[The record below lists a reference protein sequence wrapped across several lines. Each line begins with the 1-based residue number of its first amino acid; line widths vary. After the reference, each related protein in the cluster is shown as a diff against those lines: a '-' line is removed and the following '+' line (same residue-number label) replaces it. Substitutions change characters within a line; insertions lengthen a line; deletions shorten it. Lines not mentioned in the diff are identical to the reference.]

1 MSNVLGIDFGTTNTC
16 VSYYNG
22 DEYRV
27 LPNNLGNYT
36 TPSCIYF
43 DPTSPEIL
51 YGEPALEKREN
62 KIHNIK
68 RLFGITWTTFQNDT
82 RLQNFFKHLHI
93 EKSSRSE
100 YCSIVLQYN
109 HTLYYFEPQEITK
122 MYLNHLIT
130 YYKSIVDCSND
141 VVITVPVEFNITQRT
156 LLKQVFTNLNINVLR
171 ILNEPTAA
179 TLAYI
184 NEKSNKE
191 CQNILVVDC
200 GGGTTDFTILE
211 TDYDYFEVIRTDG
224 DAFLG
229 GEDLTNNLV
238 TWSLSKIKC
247 NDTISTK
254 QLQRIKESCENCKK
268 RLSWTNV
275 SDLPL
280 EINGRDYNIN
290 VSKNMFETVN
300 KNWFDKFKATVDELC
315 NDKHI
320 DTVILVGGT
329 TRTPKIKEIVNQT
342 LQNVMINDK
351 LDPDHTISIG
361 AAVQGYLLKDVIN
374 NVDITF
380 VDTIAMS
387 LGIKTVGD
395 LMTPIVSKNTI
406 LPCSRT
412 ETFFTTDDDPTIDI
426 DVYQGERRFVQ
437 DNLKIGTF
445 SIQKSKKDQETI
457 QITFDITSDGI
468 LIVTARN
475 MSSETEMSVTFTNYT
490 KTTHENYIYTDEVEK
505 IQDMERSNLIL
516 AKIELN
522 NTLRLLTSINDINK
536 DTDKSNTDNTIT
548 ETETT
553 EYDILVKQIKK
564 VIDDYE
570 EYTPQEL
577 NNWKQKLQASWNE
590 LHFSKN

>member
-1 MSNVLGIDFGTTNTC
+1 MSFVLGIDFGTTNTC

-22 DEYRV
+22 NEYRV
-27 LPNNLGNYT
+27 LTNEVGNYT

-43 DPTSPEIL
+43 DPNSPEIL
-51 YGEPALEKREN
+51 YGELALEKREN
-62 KIHNIK
+62 KIYNIK
-68 RLFGITWTTFQNDT
+68 RLFGITWSSFEKNTQ
-82 RLQNFFKHLHI
+82 LQNFFKHLHI

-100 YCSIVLQYN
+100 YCTIVIQYN
-109 HTLYYFEPQEITK
+109 NSLHYFEPQEITT

-130 YYKSIVDCSND
+130 YYKSVVDCSHD
-141 VVITVPVEFNITQRT
+141 IVITVPVEFNITQRT
-156 LLKQVFTNLNINVLR
+156 LLKQVFTNLNLNVLR

-184 NEKSNKE
+184 NENTNTE

-200 GGGTTDFTILE
+200 GGGTTDFTLLE

-229 GEDLTNNLV
+229 GEDLTDNLA
-238 TWSLSKIKC
+238 TWSLSKIKYT
-247 NDTISTK
+247 DTISTK
-254 QLQRIKESCENCKK
+254 QLQKIKESCENCKK

-275 SDLPL
+275 SNLLL
-280 EINGRDYNIN
+280 EINGCDYNIN

-300 KNWFDKFKATVDELC
+300 NTWFNKFKRMINQLC
-315 NDKHI
+315 ENKDV

-329 TRTPKIKEIVNQT
+329 TRIPKIKEIVHSS
-342 LQNVMINDK
+342 LKNVKIHDK

-361 AAVQGYLLKDVIN
+361 AAFQGYLLNGVIN
-374 NVDITF
+374 NTEITF

-395 LMTPIVSKNTI
+395 LMTPVISKNTI

-412 ETFFTTDDDPTIDI
+412 ETFFTTDDDHETIDI
-426 DVYQGERRFVQ
+426 EVYQGERRFIH

-445 SIQKSKKDQETI
+445 NIQRSKRDQETI

-475 MSSETEMSVTFTNYT
+475 MSSEKEMSVTFTNYT
-490 KTTHENYIYTDEVEK
+490 KTITEDHIYTDEVEK
-505 IQDMERSNLIL
+505 IDDMELSNLIL

-536 DTDKSNTDNTIT
+536 DTDKSTDQYN
-548 ETETT
+548 
-553 EYDILVKQIKK
+553 ILVKQIKG
-564 VIDDYE
+564 VINGYEDY
-570 EYTPQEL
+570 TAQEL
-577 NNWKQKLQASWNE
+577 NNWKQKLQAYWNT
-590 LHFSKN
+590 LQFSKNQL